1 MLSRYDNM
9 ITISWRMKNGGLS
22 FGGRGKSN
30 GGVMGGRFVSLLV
43 HVSCDNTY
51 SVEGLCCGIA
61 RRHCGVAGDYLERVL
76 ASDCR

>member
-9 ITISWRMKNGGLS
+9 VTISWRMKNGGLS
-22 FGGRGKSN
+22 FGGRGK
-30 GGVMGGRFVSLLV
+30 VMGGQFVSLLV
-43 HVSCDNTY
+43 RVSCNNPMRLRGY
-51 SVEGLCCGIA
+51 VAGCGIA